1 MRSGVSPVSPLTS
14 LAGVAK
20 VDGVLREMRLDD
32 VAVVLD
38 VQEPAAVVGLAEVF
52 PQDRFPFPR
61 DAIGKRWRDE
71 ITDPD
76 IDCFVMLRSGTVV
89 GFAALRQD
97 EVLHFG
103 VALGEW
109 GSGLAVAGHDELVER
124 IRRTTRTRPWLSVY
138 SANRRGRAF
147 WEKLGWAATGE
158 HSRGDGPPHAELVT
172 YELRPE
178 SNWFSP

>member
-1 MRSGVSPVSPLTS
+1 M
-14 LAGVAK
+14 AK

-38 VQEPAAVVGLAEVF
+38 VQEPAAVVGLA
-52 PQDRFPFPR
+52 
-61 DAIGKRWRDE
+61 
-71 ITDPD
+71 
-76 IDCFVMLRSGTVV
+76 
-89 GFAALRQD
+89 
-97 EVLHFG
+97 
-103 VALGEW
+103 
-109 GSGLAVAGHDELVER
+109 VAGHDELVER
-124 IRRTTRTRPWLSVY
+124 IRRKTRTRPWLSVY